1 MVYDKNS
8 GSYFDSFMKS
18 KAILIRLNEQTYT
31 SLTQIADRLGVSK
44 TEMLRTFLNQG
55 ISGYDRKHEEVIDRI
70 NLLEKSVANLSE
82 TIAVTAAMVAALNQP
97 RYADSEKGQIA
108 VNLQQAISL
117 VSGGLFTQRQG
128 ISCTGVK

>member
-1 MVYDKNS
+1 MVYYKNS